1 MACSARLPLTALC
14 ASVAMLCVAC
24 GGSGDA
30 APSPAAPTS
39 TSTAAATPPTTAPVA
54 PVAAAPSAACTSASG
69 GSTLNERRTVEVNGN
84 ERWYLLSTPPA
95 NDGRTPLPL
104 VLDFHGLAEGAQ
116 LHAGM
121 SRFPELGQREGFVVA
136 EPNGTGT
143 PAAWNIAAD
152 ESSPDVAFVDALI
165 DRIGTDVCIDTN
177 RVYSAGLSNGALL
190 SSALACVRS
199 ERIAAI
205 SAVAGVQ
212 FPPGCS
218 PSRNVP
224 VLAFHGT
231 ADPILL
237 FNGGVGDLAGAL
249 AGVPPTVPPGSTPDL
264 NGPGTPA
271 AMRSW
276 AEASGCDPNPKDEPA
291 GPSITRRTYSCPD
304 GAAVVFY
311 IVDGGGHSWPGSE
324 FSQSIANIVGP
335 TTMDLDATATAWEFF
350 RSHPIAG

>member
-1 MACSARLPLTALC
+1 MPRSPRLTITALLV
-14 ASVAMLCVAC
+14 SVATLCVAC
-24 GGSGDA
+24 GGGAEEATSSV
-30 APSPAAPTS
+30 PS
-39 TSTAAATPPTTAPVA
+39 TSAASDPSTTGATSPPTAARA
-54 PVAAAPSAACTSASG
+54 SAGCGSAGG
-69 GSTLNERRTVEVNGN
+69 GSTLNDRRTVDVGGAD
-84 ERWYLLSTPPA
+84 RWYLLSTPPA

-104 VLDFHGLAEGAQ
+104 VLDFHGLAEGAE

-121 SRFPELGQREGFVVA
+121 SRFPELGQQEGFVVA
-136 EPNGTGT
+136 VPNGTGT
-143 PAAWNIAAD
+143 PAAWSIAAD

-165 DRIGTDVCIDTN
+165 DRIGADVCIDMN
-177 RVYSAGLSNGALL
+177 RVYAAGLSNGALL
-190 SSALACVRS
+190 SSALACVRAD
-199 ERIAAI
+199 RIAAI

-212 FPPGCS
+212 FPPGCD
-218 PSRNVP
+218 PTRNVP

-249 AGVPPTVPPGSTPDL
+249 SGIPPTVPPGSTPDVD
-264 NGPGTPA
+264 GPGTPA

-276 AEASGCDPNPKDEPA
+276 AESSGCDPDPKDDPA

-304 GAAVVFY
+304 GTAVEFY
-311 IVDGGGHSWPGSE
+311 IVDGGGHAWPGSE